1 MYTYANPQTSK
12 LLIVVQL
19 ESWPGNIV
27 RMLQPSA
34 SPVLSLIG
42 SAGQGEVSIDHFP
55 FTIGRQPDRDLVFSY
70 PSVSRHH
77 AQIESENSKLFLTD
91 QGSRTGTFVNGV
103 RIQRHVLANDDLIRI
118 GSSKYAE
125 LRFRFEGSELHSGVD
140 LRTLLSQMSPE
151 RENEISFGK
160 LNWFVEAARRLNEL
174 GAIKEI
180 LAALIDTTLS
190 LTGAERGYVFLR
202 TATGEFT
209 LAAGRDF
216 QRQILD
222 DEATISHTAIR
233 KSVESGSEYIV
244 TDTFSMEAGTPSQSV
259 LAHSLRAIICIPLR
273 KVAAPGKAEAAE
285 LLGVLYLDSRKERDR
300 LTGIDNNLLHIVATE
315 AAMLVQN
322 TTLAQA
328 EEEARRYGEELRI
341 AFNIQRGLMRVS
353 LPELSFARV
362 EADSIPCK
370 GIGGDFYDVV
380 SKPDGLYIVVADVS
394 GKGLSAAILGST
406 LQGLIYSQLLAGL
419 PLSQIAL
426 FANQFLCQ
434 KDLGKYATLV
444 IMLIRPDGRVE
455 YINCGHVRP
464 LIHSGQ
470 EILPLPNCNFP
481 VGLVPFATYA
491 SEFTVIKSGDRIL
504 IVTDGIS
511 EPENKY
517 GVPYGDRQLSE
528 LILAGASVAAIL
540 EDVSNFTGGVPL
552 DDDCTLLE
560 VSYHDADA
568 D

>member
-1 MYTYANPQTSK
+1 MSQPNLYA
-12 LLIVVQL
+12 
-19 ESWPGNIV
+19 
-27 RMLQPSA
+27 
-34 SPVLSLIG
+34 VLSLTDFP
-42 SAGQGEVSIDHFP
+42 GQGELEIDHFP
-55 FTIGRQPDRDLVFSY
+55 FTIGRLWDQDLRISY
-70 PSVSRHH
+70 SSVSRRH
-77 AQIESENSKLFLTD
+77 AQIELENSQLFLVD
-91 QGSRTGTFVNGV
+91 QGSKTGTFVNGR
-103 RIQRHVLANDDLIRI
+103 RIQRHPLADNDLVRI
-118 GSSKYAE
+118 GSSKHAE
-125 LRFRFEGSELHSGVD
+125 IRFRSQGSRSDSAVE
-140 LRTLLSQMSPE
+140 LRTLLSQLSPE
-151 RENEISFGK
+151 EENEISFGK

-202 TATGEFT
+202 DATGEFT
-209 LAAGRDF
+209 LAAGRDL
-216 QRQILD
+216 QHQILD

-233 KSVESGSEYIV
+233 KSLESGSEYIV
-244 TDTFSMEAGTPSQSV
+244 TNTLEAGTPSLSV
-259 LAHSLRAIICIPLR
+259 IAHSLRTIICIPLR
-273 KVAAPGKAEAAE
+273 KVTAPGKVEADD

-300 LTGIDNNLLHIVATE
+300 LTGIDKNLLHIVATE

-322 TTLAQA
+322 TNLAQA

-341 AFNIQRGLMRVS
+341 ASKIQRGLMRVC
-353 LPELSFARV
+353 LPELSFAKV

-426 FANQFLCQ
+426 FTNQFLCQ

-444 IMLIRPDGRVE
+444 ILLIRPDGNVE

-464 LIHSGQ
+464 LIHSGE
-470 EILPLPNCNFP
+470 EIIPLRNCNFP

-491 SEFTVIKSGDRIL
+491 SEFAVIKPGDRIL
-504 IVTDGIS
+504 IVTDGVS
-511 EPENKY
+511 EPENIN
-517 GVPYGDRQLSE
+517 GVPYGDQQLSDA
-528 LILAGASVAAIL
+528 ILTGASVAAIL
-540 EDVSNFTGGVPL
+540 EDVANFTGGTPL
-552 DDDCTLLE
+552 QDDCTLLE
-560 VSYHDADA
+560 VLYRGDDAEERSQYQNSYGD
-568 D
+568 